1 MIKVRIS
8 VGSVTTTMKLRKLL
22 TRAKIPSRLIKLNFS
37 EDHVGCTN
45 GVEIYERDFYSAVM
59 IMRDNGIAY
68 KLEQNHNDLP

>member
-8 VGSVTTTMKLRKLL
+8 VGSVTMTMKLRKLL
-22 TRAKIPSRLIKLNFS
+22 TRAKIPSRLIKLNIS
-37 EDHVGCTN
+37 EDNIGCTN